1 MRQDTTN
8 LPPPP
13 VAANVDL
20 RRLPRMMLDV
30 QRLLDCD
37 RQTECSP
44 ESNWVALTLWC
55 KAWHL
60 VPAGSLPND
69 DVKLS
74 AFGGYGRAVGEWL
87 KVKEQALR
95 GFTLCADGRLYH
107 SYLSVVVNEA
117 WVDHLKHLYKR
128 LSDRLSK
135 AHRRVPS
142 FQEWSAVGNPNDW
155 PFDST
160 PSPPGPP
167 QNSAKR
173 KTEKS
178 ARKSMDSLRNSEDS
192 AGKTENSGGI
202 RIENALKVRKSKV
215 NKDSL
220 SHTPEEREAEQL
232 KDEEFNTAHHQLI
245 QAGWQGRREQARAI
259 FEDYSKC
266 PPGSLEEALKSAQKK
281 CDSWPKC
288 TSWLLVNSG
297 RIKESHPGRKGEASL
312 NADAQ
317 AQQARIRAGE
327 QSRRSLACLAH
338 AVLAMPAERL
348 VKLKTDFESAD
359 PVLKKVIAKRGWQPD
374 NPALWTSVSAWLQ
387 RTDPPLLAELV
398 SEEPVGKVV
407 PLRPPLAPVDES
419 VDQECLDR
427 LARLV
432 AGG

>member
-20 RRLPRMMLDV
+20 RRLPRMMVDV

-117 WVDHLKHLYKR
+117 WVDHLRHLYKR
-128 LSDRLSK
+128 LNDRLSK
-135 AHRRVPS
+135 AHRSVPS
-142 FQEWSAVGNPNDW
+142 FQEWSAAGNPNEW
-155 PFDST
+155 PVDST
-160 PSPPGPP
+160 PSPKGPP
-167 QNSAKR
+167 QSSSKK

-178 ARKSMDSLRNSEDS
+178 ARNSVDTLRNSEDS
-192 AGKTENSGGI
+192 TRKTQDSGGI
-202 RIENALKVRKSKV
+202 RFENALKVRKSKV

-220 SHTPEEREAEQL
+220 SHRPEERETEKF
-232 KDEEFNTAHHQLI
+232 KDEEFNTVYQQLI
-245 QAGWQGRREQARAI
+245 EAGWQGRREQARAI
-259 FEDYSKC
+259 FEDYSQC
-266 PPGSLEEALKSAQKK
+266 PPGSLEDALKTALTK

-288 TSWLLVNSG
+288 TAWLLVNSG
-297 RIKESHPGRKGEASL
+297 RIKESHPGRKGESSDI
-312 NADAQ
+312 ADDLV
-317 AQQARIRAGE
+317 QQAKIRAGE
-327 QSRRSLACLAH
+327 QSKRSLASLSH
-338 AVLAMPAERL
+338 AVLGLPAERL
-348 VKLKTDFESAD
+348 AKLKTDFESAD

-387 RTDPPLLAELV
+387 RTDSPLLAELV
-398 SEEPVGKVV
+398 REEPVGKVV
-407 PLRPPLAPVDES
+407 PLRPPLAPVDEL
-419 VDQECLDR
+419 VDLECLDR
-427 LARLV
+427 VARVV
-432 AGG
+432 ADG